1 MLVHAVCYSEWLGT
15 FLYIRAMPSAVNASA
30 PATPATSRWNTLF
43 NDAWPRDWFVV
54 SGYAFAIFAALG
66 SLTWPLGR
74 DQGMFAWVGEVILRG
89 GLPYRDAW
97 EMKGPLCYYVYAFVI
112 ALFGS
117 NDVGIRI
124 FDLAPTLA
132 ACWLIFSL
140 VQRLSHANRL
150 GSHCAVI
157 YFLLTYYG
165 CGFPSTAQPD
175 GWAGIIVLAV
185 VVLVTGVKAPSARK
199 MMAAGALLAIAALL
213 KPTFLLFLIIPIV
226 AMVASRTREN
236 ALMAVTSLMLGFVIP
251 VGAALFY
258 FDSHAAMHDLIETN
272 RFLAITYSKFAEANP
287 LLRIRDF
294 IAVLPHLA
302 LLVPILF
309 APFGIRQ
316 MMRDGYRSESI
327 VVGAWLALTLA
338 LVLIQGRFWVYHWL
352 PAVIALSVGSGLAIG
367 AILQRL
373 GPLHNRGGWRLA
385 IGVVA
390 MAALLL
396 PSAGRAVYRSYEWPI
411 YVAGRETRQL
421 YLEHVSMLAHGWNS
435 STFLAIADYIRG
447 HSQPEDRV
455 LCWGIDPVI
464 NFYAGRLAPSRFGY
478 SYPIAVPGAMREG
491 YRKIFLNEITDTPPR
506 YIVIDARQSW
516 ELIDE
521 PGLVLLQAFPQFAA
535 FIRDGYV
542 QETMFGDYQVWGRTS
557 TNDGP
562 KDR

>member
-1 MLVHAVCYSEWLGT
+1 
-15 FLYIRAMPSAVNASA
+15 
-30 PATPATSRWNTLF
+30 
-43 NDAWPRDWFVV
+43 
-54 SGYAFAIFAALG
+54 
-66 SLTWPLGR
+66 
-74 DQGMFAWVGEVILRG
+74 
-89 GLPYRDAW
+89 
-97 EMKGPLCYYVYAFVI
+97 
-112 ALFGS
+112 
-117 NDVGIRI
+117 
-124 FDLAPTLA
+124 
-132 ACWLIFSL
+132 
-140 VQRLSHANRL
+140 
-150 GSHCAVI
+150 
-157 YFLLTYYG
+157 
-165 CGFPSTAQPD
+165 
-175 GWAGIIVLAV
+175 
-185 VVLVTGVKAPSARK
+185 
-199 MMAAGALLAIAALL
+199 
-213 KPTFLLFLIIPIV
+213 
-226 AMVASRTREN
+226 
-236 ALMAVTSLMLGFVIP
+236 
-251 VGAALFY
+251 
-258 FDSHAAMHDLIETN
+258 
-272 RFLAITYSKFAEANP
+272 
-287 LLRIRDF
+287 
-294 IAVLPHLA
+294 
-302 LLVPILF
+302 LVPILF

-316 MMRDGYRSESI
+316 MVRDGYRSESI

-367 AILQRL
+367 AILRRL

>member
-1 MLVHAVCYSEWLGT
+1 
-15 FLYIRAMPSAVNASA
+15 
-30 PATPATSRWNTLF
+30 
-43 NDAWPRDWFVV
+43 
-54 SGYAFAIFAALG
+54 
-66 SLTWPLGR
+66 
-74 DQGMFAWVGEVILRG
+74 
-89 GLPYRDAW
+89 
-97 EMKGPLCYYVYAFVI
+97 
-112 ALFGS
+112 
-117 NDVGIRI
+117 
-124 FDLAPTLA
+124 
-132 ACWLIFSL
+132 
-140 VQRLSHANRL
+140 
-150 GSHCAVI
+150 
-157 YFLLTYYG
+157 
-165 CGFPSTAQPD
+165 
-175 GWAGIIVLAV
+175 
-185 VVLVTGVKAPSARK
+185 
-199 MMAAGALLAIAALL
+199 
-213 KPTFLLFLIIPIV
+213 
-226 AMVASRTREN
+226 
-236 ALMAVTSLMLGFVIP
+236 
-251 VGAALFY
+251 
-258 FDSHAAMHDLIETN
+258 
-272 RFLAITYSKFAEANP
+272 
-287 LLRIRDF
+287 
-294 IAVLPHLA
+294 
-302 LLVPILF
+302 
-309 APFGIRQ
+309 
-316 MMRDGYRSESI
+316 
-327 VVGAWLALTLA
+327 
-338 LVLIQGRFWVYHWL
+338 VLIQGRFWVYHWL